1 MLVSCNVME
10 AAGTGFDKIVEDYKD
25 ADDKHRPFI
34 SSASDHFTLVLPD
47 LTYVDGIE
55 ESAIP
60 TIDLHQFQK
69 AQDFDEKVLG
79 ILLLSR
85 TQGFRDSSLS
95 RCERFFVSAKKGSG
109 KSGAKW
115 ISGEK

>member
-1 MLVSCNVME
+1 ME

-25 ADDKHRPFI
+25 ADEKHRPFI

-60 TIDLHQFQK
+60 TIEFAPVQK
-69 AQDFDEKVLG
+69 AQ
-79 ILLLSR
+79 ILTR
-85 TQGFRDSSLS
+85 
-95 RCERFFVSAKKGSG
+95 RCCHFATIAHIRFQR
-109 KSGAKW
+109 
-115 ISGEK
+115 